1 MEKVSIHLVTDFEK
15 GTSEENQMVFFT
27 EGVMKKH
34 EDSYTYTYDE
44 SQIFQS
50 DLKVTGMLE
59 IGRDYITR
67 SISGDGN
74 YIMHF
79 KKGHVEHIV
88 YDMPQG
94 SFLTEINTKEIHID
108 LEDGLGTARV
118 LYIISFAESEEMLTE
133 VNITIRR
140 LS

>member
-1 MEKVSIHLVTDFEK
+1 MEKVLIHLTTDFEK

-27 EGVMKKH
+27 EGVMKAH

-59 IGRDYITR
+59 VGKDFVTR

-79 KKGHVEHIV
+79 KEGHVEHIV
-88 YDMPQG
+88 YEMPQG
-94 SFLTEINTKEIHID
+94 SFVTEIATKDIDIH
-108 LEDGLGTARV
+108 LVDGLGTVRI
-118 LYIISFAESEEMLTE
+118 LYLISFANSEEMLTE
-133 VNITIRR
+133 VNIVFKEFQ
-140 LS
+140 